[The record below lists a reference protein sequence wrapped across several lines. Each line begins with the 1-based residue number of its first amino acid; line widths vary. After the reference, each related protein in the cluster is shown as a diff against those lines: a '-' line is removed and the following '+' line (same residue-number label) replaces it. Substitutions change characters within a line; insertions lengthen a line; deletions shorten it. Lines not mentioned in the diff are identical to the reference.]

1 MTGPQHAEARG
12 NDNVSRRLRP
22 AIALG
27 PVRCHRCAA
36 EWRIDPALLLDCPSC
51 QAAAGQPCQ
60 RVTSGNGIACMARD
74 RAAVRGGLL
83 DPCPALTWDGRHAK
97 PLPLGAVA

>member
-1 MTGPQHAEARG
+1 MTGVQHGEARG
-12 NDNVSRRLRP
+12 NENAARRLRP

-27 PVRCHRCAA
+27 PVRCNRCAA
-36 EWRIDPALLLDCPSC
+36 EWPSDPALLLDCPSC
-51 QAAAGQPCQ
+51 QASAGQPC
-60 RVTSGNGIACMARD
+60 RRATGGNSIACMARD

-97 PLPLGAVA
+97 PLPLGVAA